1 MYRRK
6 IVLGAIAAVG
16 LVVVAALL
24 ALWAVRA
31 TEANMRQAEQA
42 HSLLAEHLQLSVHAY
57 RLFKQLTDEVLLGA
71 QANQSVARN
80 KRAAIARSLA
90 RIRLLELQQRA
101 DLGTAAVPGAV
112 EDTDG
117 LEALIDTI
125 VRDFE
130 ALLALPPG
138 TPRPEQVAVILEDRI
153 DVSFREAVNAA
164 LERQRGVV
172 TRMQAQV
179 RRVHGQLLAV
189 SLGLA
194 ALAVLGALAAG
205 ASLVRG
211 LSRPLAALQQG
222 ASAIGRGDFAHRV
235 PQGYDAEFDAMAT
248 AFNAMAAQLAQHDA
262 EREDARRALEA
273 AVGERTVELTRANAE
288 LQRADAARRHF
299 FADVSHEL
307 RTPLT
312 IIRGEAQV
320 ALRAAQRPPE
330 ELREALRSVLDQA
343 VGLSRLV
350 DDMLFI
356 ARADAQ
362 AVRLQ
367 RRSIDLAALNEEL
380 LRDLRGQA
388 QARDVRLEA
397 APVPAPGQLVADPDR
412 LRQLLLTLLDN
423 ALRYS
428 PPQGRVRLRWEHAAQ
443 GWMATVED
451 EGPGIDPSDLPHVFD
466 RFFRG
471 AGAGEPGRSD
481 GGAGLGLGLA
491 VARAIAQAHGGDIE
505 ADSAPGQGTRMRLR
519 LPAD

>member
-1 MYRRK
+1 M
-6 IVLGAIAAVG
+6 
-16 LVVVAALL
+16 
-24 ALWAVRA
+24 
-31 TEANMRQAEQA
+31 
-42 HSLLAEHLQLSVHAY
+42 
-57 RLFKQLTDEVLLGA
+57 
-71 QANQSVARN
+71 
-80 KRAAIARSLA
+80 
-90 RIRLLELQQRA
+90 
-101 DLGTAAVPGAV
+101 
-112 EDTDG
+112 
-117 LEALIDTI
+117 
-125 VRDFE
+125 
-130 ALLALPPG
+130 
-138 TPRPEQVAVILEDRI
+138 
-153 DVSFREAVNAA
+153 
-164 LERQRGVV
+164 
-172 TRMQAQV
+172 
-179 RRVHGQLLAV
+179 
-189 SLGLA
+189 
-194 ALAVLGALAAG
+194 
-205 ASLVRG
+205 
-211 LSRPLAALQQG
+211 
-222 ASAIGRGDFAHRV
+222 